1 MTEQPK
7 NGADAFDALTN
18 PVDVEG
24 DERALPLPKLEDEAV
39 ALLTACNSILNS
51 LALQGVNIPKRLL
64 TDLTLF
70 CRDNPGFQ
78 IPFPKL
84 ATMVV
89 KVSASP
95 APADQIQAL
104 GYDLFRD
111 GQELR
116 NLTVDLAVAGRAG
129 QLSLPATRRLLELA
143 GEMELRTE
151 RLYQFFG
158 WNKMLVRQAA
168 RQKLDADAAKK
179 G

>member
-1 MTEQPK
+1 MTDPFEALTQP
-7 NGADAFDALTN
+7 ADAVA
-18 PVDVEG
+18 

-51 LALQGVNIPKRLL
+51 LALQGVNIPSRLL

-78 IPFPKL
+78 VPFPKL

-89 KVSASP
+89 DVGFSES
-95 APADQIQAL
+95 PADQIQRV

-111 GQELR
+111 GQELS
-116 NLTVDLAVAGRAG
+116 NLTINLAVAGRAG
-129 QLSLPATRRLLELA
+129 NTDMVSTRRLLELA

-158 WNKMLVRQAA
+158 WSKMLVRQAA

>member
-1 MTEQPK
+1 MK
-7 NGADAFDALTN
+7 DDNLNGDDAVAKLFEA
-18 PVDVEG
+18 PP

-89 KVSASP
+89 DLGASP
-95 APADQIQAL
+95 TPADQIQRL
-104 GYDLFRD
+104 GYDLCRD

-116 NLTVDLAVAGRAG
+116 NLTVDLAIAGRAG
-129 QLSLPATRRLLELA
+129 LVSPPATRRLLELA

-158 WNKMLVRQAA
+158 WSKMLVRQAA
-168 RQKLDADAAKK
+168 RQKLDADMAKRST
-179 G
+179 